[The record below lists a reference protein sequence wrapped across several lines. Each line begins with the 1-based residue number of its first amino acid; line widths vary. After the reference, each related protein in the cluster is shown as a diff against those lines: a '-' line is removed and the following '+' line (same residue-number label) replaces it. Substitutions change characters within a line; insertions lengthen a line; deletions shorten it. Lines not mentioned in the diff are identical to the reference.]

1 MWFQARPLQGNVP
14 PGPPNQFGGPAG
26 PGGPGGPGF
35 GYYPPPPNMGGWG
48 GRAPPPGP
56 YGNMPYPP
64 PPGWYPPPPGP
75 GGPWGNP
82 AAFPPGPGAPAGPSG
97 AAGPQA
103 PNNRQA
109 PNAQDPRPAPI
120 GAAGDKKPSTPAQQ
134 GAGGPTG
141 HSQSQPGQVRNE
153 AVHRASPAQ
162 TAAPTLPVDS
172 KPSVAEVKATAA
184 SLQAATAPISSAA
197 EANRS
202 VPTGPRTNA
211 RPGQIMAAVPLPAAL
226 TSKVAQQTQ
235 PPANVAYQQATAADL
250 KDATEAA
257 KAAVAVAMA
266 RLGQGG
272 SSASIPAPAAHQ
284 AGQAVLQNLAKEGGA
299 LDNLTKKVGELRVNA
314 GSTRGSPNTRGRGRG
329 GHRNAKV
336 EVPDAD
342 FDFAEANAKFN
353 KEEVVKEVASPLHEG
368 AQDGG
373 EATPEVETQA
383 PGMSEAPA
391 AYNKSKSF
399 FDNISSEAKDR
410 AENNGMKPGG
420 REWRGEEQRKNME
433 TFGQG
438 SVDGGYRGGY
448 RGRGRGR
455 GGRGR
460 GYGRG
465 GAARGGN
472 TAYRSNRET
481 QSAA

>member
-1 MWFQARPLQGNVP
+1 
-14 PGPPNQFGGPAG
+14 
-26 PGGPGGPGF
+26 
-35 GYYPPPPNMGGWG
+35 
-48 GRAPPPGP
+48 
-56 YGNMPYPP
+56 
-64 PPGWYPPPPGP
+64 
-75 GGPWGNP
+75 
-82 AAFPPGPGAPAGPSG
+82 
-97 AAGPQA
+97 
-103 PNNRQA
+103 
-109 PNAQDPRPAPI
+109 
-120 GAAGDKKPSTPAQQ
+120 
-134 GAGGPTG
+134 
-141 HSQSQPGQVRNE
+141 
-153 AVHRASPAQ
+153 
-162 TAAPTLPVDS
+162 
-172 KPSVAEVKATAA
+172 
-184 SLQAATAPISSAA
+184 
-197 EANRS
+197 
-202 VPTGPRTNA
+202 
-211 RPGQIMAAVPLPAAL
+211 MAAVPLPAAL

-235 PPANVAYQQATAADL
+235 PTASPARQQATAAEL
-250 KDATEAA
+250 RDATEAA

-266 RLGQGG
+266 KLGQGG
-272 SSASIPAPAAHQ
+272 SSTTVPAAAAQQ
-284 AGQAVLQNLAKEGGA
+284 ANQAVLQNLAKEGGA
-299 LDNLTKKVGELRVNA
+299 LDNLTRKVGEMRVNA
-314 GSTRGSPNTRGRGRG
+314 GPTRGSPNTRGRGRG
-329 GHRNAKV
+329 GHRAAKV

-342 FDFAEANAKFN
+342 FDFAESNAKFN
-353 KEEVVKEVASPLHEG
+353 KEEVVKEVASPLHEL

-373 EATPEVETQA
+373 EATPEPESQA
-383 PGMSEAPA
+383 TGTPDAPP

-472 TAYRSNRET
+472 PAFRNNRET